1 MNLYKDSVPYT
12 SLLLWSNNLQKNE
25 NAPLIVIVTRREIVM
40 ASVCARAL
48 FYSPGSQASLEVYGH
63 HSFKE
68 S

>member
-1 MNLYKDSVPYT
+1 MSLYKDSVPYT
-12 SLLLWSNNLQKNE
+12 SLLFWNSNLQNNE
-25 NAPLIVIVTRREIVM
+25 NVPLIVIVTRREIVM

-63 HSFKE
+63 RSFKE